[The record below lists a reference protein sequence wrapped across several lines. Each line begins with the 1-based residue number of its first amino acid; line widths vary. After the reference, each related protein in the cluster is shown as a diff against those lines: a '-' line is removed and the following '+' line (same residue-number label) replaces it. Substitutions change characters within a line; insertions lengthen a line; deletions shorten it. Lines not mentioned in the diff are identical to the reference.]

1 MMKIGVSGANGNIGR
16 AVVAG
21 LQVGTRGAEI
31 IAISRTPDM
40 QAGAVQGRLGD
51 YDNPETL
58 ASAYA
63 GLDRLLLIPGAD
75 LRPGVRS
82 RQAVAMV
89 DAAVAAGVGHIFLL
103 SATGTREEAE
113 PAIGA
118 AYWAGEH
125 RLVRSAAK
133 RWTILRM
140 SFFAETF
147 LQMSQPAMQM
157 GTMFGLADT
166 RMSLVAR
173 ADIAAG
179 LTGALAGENQVGA
192 IYNLTGPAALSGA
205 ERAAALADA
214 AGKTMPFEVVS
225 EDRLRAMLAQGGLP
239 PPIADMMI
247 GMLAHQAS
255 GVYDIVTGDVEM
267 LSGRAPKPFRD
278 VLASGAA

>member
-1 MMKIGVSGANGNIGR
+1 MKIGVSGANGNIGR
-16 AVVAG
+16 AVVAE
-21 LQVGTRGAEI
+21 LQARAPGEEI

-40 QAGAVQGRLGD
+40 QAGAVQSRFGD
-51 YDNPETL
+51 YDKPETL

-63 GLDRLLLIPGAD
+63 ELDRLLLIPGAD
-75 LRPGVRS
+75 LQPGVRS

-113 PAIGA
+113 PAMGA
-118 AYWAGEH
+118 AYWASEH
-125 RLVRSAAK
+125 QLVRSAAK

-147 LQMSQPAMQM
+147 VQMSQPAVQM
-157 GTMFGLADT
+157 GAMFGLADT
-166 RMSLVAR
+166 RMSLVSR
-173 ADIAAG
+173 ADVAAG
-179 LTGALAGENQVGA
+179 LAGALAGENQVGA

-205 ERAAALADA
+205 ERAAALANA
-214 AGKTMPFEVVS
+214 AGKAVPFEVVS
-225 EDRLRAMLAQGGLP
+225 EDRLRDMLAKGGLP
-239 PPIADMMI
+239 PPMAGMMV

-255 GVYDIVTGDVEM
+255 GAYDIVTGDIEM

-278 VLASGAA
+278 VLASAPH